1 MDEQKGFCPSKTI
14 RGSLVLI
21 SLITSVCF
29 VFEGMIA
36 LFFCSLGSGNYET
49 SMKYGRNLRVRRQ
62 TMPGK
67 GEGRVITHELFVFGY
82 NDVSLFSSNTFIS
95 IVITWS
101 NPIATCIGWCVS
113 LLLIYFSQLIFGFKL
128 CLWHLL

>member
-21 SLITSVCF
+21 SLIISVCF
-29 VFEGMIA
+29 VFEEW
-36 LFFCSLGSGNYET
+36 LHFSFCSLGSEKYET
-49 SMKYGRNLRVRRQ
+49 SMKCGRTLRVMRQ
-62 TMPGK
+62 TMLGK
-67 GEGRVITHELFVFGY
+67 GEGRVITHERFVFCY
-82 NDVSLFSSNTFIS
+82 SDVSLFSSNTFIS

-113 LLLIYFSQLIFGFKL
+113 LLLIYFSQLIFGFKS